1 MEMKFFRKLFL
12 AAGIA
17 MALCSTSAAV
27 HAQEQISGTVEF
39 DSMIHNFGDVM
50 LSDGP
55 LSCSFTMKNI
65 SSKPV
70 VIYSVTTSCG
80 CTDVQWSKEPILPGK
95 SAKISAKYTNDEG
108 PYPFEK
114 TLTVNVSGIS
124 RPILLR
130 LRGSAHEKK
139 MSIEEMF
146 SIRMGKLG
154 FKSTELKCGNLE
166 AGGRKSEETEVANLS
181 SKPVKIS
188 FTNISEGLSLSVS
201 PNPVP
206 PGKTARVT
214 FTVTAVD
221 GIWGKNWY
229 YATPETDGI
238 STGGQLKIF
247 AFTKENFSGMTKE
260 QRDNSARPM
269 FTASTYSFGKVKAG
283 EKVTARWEFSN
294 VGKGTFKV
302 YKVDADAEKWSS
314 TPVPELKAGEK
325 GSFSVEL
332 DTAGMPKGEALTIVT
347 LTTNSPVRPI
357 VNLFI
362 TGWIE

>member
-1 MEMKFFRKLFL
+1 MKIFSKLL
-12 AAGIA
+12 YTICT
-17 MALCSTSAAV
+17 ALIFSASAITY
-27 HAQEQISGTVEF
+27 AQEQISGTVEF

-80 CTDVQWSKEPILPGK
+80 CTDVQWSKEPVLPGK

-124 RPILLR
+124 KPILLR
-130 LRGSAHEKK
+130 LRGSVHEKK
-139 MSIEEMF
+139 KSIEEMF
-146 SIRMGKLG
+146 SIRMGQLG

-166 AGGRKSEETEVANLS
+166 MGGRKSDETEVANLS
-181 SKPVKIS
+181 SKPVKVE
-188 FTNISEGLSLSVS
+188 FAEISEGLSLSVS

-206 PGKTARVT
+206 AGKTAKVT
-214 FTVTAVD
+214 FTVNAVD

-229 YATPETDGI
+229 YATPTANGI
-238 STGGQLKIF
+238 STGGRLKIF
-247 AFTKENFSGMTKE
+247 AFTKENFSNMTKE
-260 QRDNSARPM
+260 QKDNSARPM
-269 FTASTYSFGKVKAG
+269 FNASTYSFGKIKEG
-283 EKVTARWEFSN
+283 EKVTAIWEFSN
-294 VGKGTFKV
+294 VGKGVFKA
-302 YKVDADAEKWSS
+302 YKVDADAEKWTS
-314 TPVPELKAGEK
+314 TPVPELKGGEK

-332 DTAGMPKGEALTIVT
+332 DTAGMPKGEVLTIVT
-347 LTTNSPVRPI
+347 LTTNSPARPI

-362 TGWIE
+362 AGWIE